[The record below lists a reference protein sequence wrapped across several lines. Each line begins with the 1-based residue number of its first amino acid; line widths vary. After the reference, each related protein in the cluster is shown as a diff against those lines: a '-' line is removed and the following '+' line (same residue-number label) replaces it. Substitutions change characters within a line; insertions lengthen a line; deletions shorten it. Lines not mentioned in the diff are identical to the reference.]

1 MQRSLLVSL
10 YGVLSLLMAVPDVSA
25 QPAPGKYLPMNDI
38 RDLVLIYQG
47 GSHRMDYNAEQL
59 RPYVVHEDRFGN
71 RDWLFDGFLFLEF
84 DNGKGASYQLRG
96 SAPLTKK
103 EDWAWLAG
111 RHFESGKG
119 IAALEECIAAA
130 AEELGEPPFR
140 HKVVIGVP
148 EPPRGQKDWG
158 ELNGRQ
164 LDFSKEEDR
173 IAACKWYVDLLEGY
187 FRNGNFRHLELAG
200 FYWLP
205 EIQRQNRAVTCA
217 LGDYTRSKGLRFYW
231 IPYYTAQG
239 YSEWRDLGFDAAY
252 LQPTY
257 FWNRKIGDER
267 VDRACELAR
276 TYGMGLEMEFDM
288 RASVKA
294 KECHR
299 DRGMGYMSSFRR
311 NGVYRSSAIA
321 YYEGGGGVYYF
332 TKTTA
337 PEDRA
342 FIDTLAYFIRDRRH
356 RMLDGAKP
364 DFRETF
370 AAKQL
375 DTASWNVVQGGKNLL
390 RRGRLVLKGTT
401 RLDTRGRWDLQY
413 GTITVRARVCSRN
426 PEAKARIRLLPAT
439 ERLGDWPN
447 SGDLFLLDYD
457 GSRPGTVACGANT
470 MQMNEVKLHNIKQ
483 SVIPVEGLGDDF
495 HAFTCKWTERDV
507 IFSVDGTV
515 ANIQEDLFDSRF
527 PYYPQG
533 WPFNCDRF
541 YLEISTESP
550 TAEVVLEIEMV
561 EMLPD

>member
-1 MQRSLLVSL
+1 MLVSL
-10 YGVLSLLMAVPDVSA
+10 CGVLSLLIAGYEVSA
-25 QPAPGKYLPMNDI
+25 QPAPGKYLPMTDI

-84 DNGKGASYQLRG
+84 DSGKGVSYHVRG
-96 SAPLTKK
+96 SAPLARK
-103 EDWAWLAG
+103 EDWAWLVD

-119 IAALEECIAAA
+119 IAALDDCIAAA
-130 AEELGEPPFR
+130 VRELGEPPFR
-140 HKVVIGVP
+140 HKVVIGIP

-158 ELNGRQ
+158 ELEGRK
-164 LDFSKEEDR
+164 LDFSNEEDR
-173 IAACKWYVDLLEGY
+173 IAACKWYADLLEER
-187 FRNGNFRHLELAG
+187 FRSSGFRHLELAG

-205 EIQRQNRAVTCA
+205 EILRQSREVTRA
-217 LGDYTRSKGLRFYW
+217 LGDYVRSKGLRFYW

-288 RASVKA
+288 RASVKSE
-294 KECHR
+294 ECRR

-370 AAKQL
+370 GGKRL
-375 DTASWNVVQGGKNLL
+375 DTAAWNEAPGGKAVV
-390 RRGRLVLKGTT
+390 RRGRLLLKGTT

-413 GTITVRARVCSRN
+413 GTIAVRARIRSRN
-426 PEAKARIRLLPAT
+426 PEAKARIRLLPVT
-439 ERLGDWPN
+439 ERLGAWPD
-447 SGDLFLLDYD
+447 SGDLFLMDYD
-457 GSRPGTVACGANT
+457 GSRPGAVACGANT
-470 MQMNEVKLHNIKQ
+470 MQMNEVKLQNIKR
-483 SVIPVEGLGDDF
+483 SVLPVENLYDGF
-495 HAFTCKWTERDV
+495 HTFVCKWTERDV
-507 IFSVDGTV
+507 VFSVDGTA

-527 PYYPQG
+527 SYYPQG

-541 YLEISTESP
+541 YLEISTEAP
-550 TAEVVLEIEMV
+550 DGEAVLEV
-561 EMLPD
+561 EFAEGLPD

>member
-1 MQRSLLVSL
+1 MLVSL
-10 YGVLSLLMAVPDVSA
+10 CGVLSLLIAGYEVSA
-25 QPAPGKYLPMNDI
+25 QPAPGKYLPMTDI

-84 DNGKGASYQLRG
+84 DSGKGVSYHVRG
-96 SAPLTKK
+96 SAPLARK
-103 EDWAWLAG
+103 EDWAWLVD

-119 IAALEECIAAA
+119 IAALDDCIAAA
-130 AEELGEPPFR
+130 VRELGEPPFR
-140 HKVVIGVP
+140 HKVVIGIP

-158 ELNGRQ
+158 ELEGRK
-164 LDFSKEEDR
+164 LDFSNEEDR
-173 IAACKWYVDLLEGY
+173 IAACKWYADLLEER
-187 FRNGNFRHLELAG
+187 FRSSGFQHLELAG

-205 EIQRQNRAVTCA
+205 EILRQSREVTRA
-217 LGDYTRSKGLRFYW
+217 LGDYVRSKGLRFYW

-288 RASVKA
+288 RASVKSE
-294 KECHR
+294 ECRR

-311 NGVYRSSAIA
+311 SGVYRSSAIA

-370 AAKQL
+370 GGKRL
-375 DTASWNVVQGGKNLL
+375 DTASWNEAPGGKAVV
-390 RRGRLVLKGTT
+390 RRGRLLLKGTT

-413 GTITVRARVCSRN
+413 GTIAVRARIRSRN
-426 PEAKARIRLLPAT
+426 PEAKARIRLLPVT
-439 ERLGDWPN
+439 ERLGAWPD
-447 SGDLFLLDYD
+447 SGDLFLMDYD
-457 GSRPGTVACGANT
+457 GSRPGAVACGANT
-470 MQMNEVKLHNIKQ
+470 MQMNEVKLQNIKR
-483 SVIPVEGLGDDF
+483 SVLPVENLYDGF
-495 HAFTCKWTERDV
+495 HTFVCKWTERDV
-507 IFSVDGTV
+507 VFSVDGTA

-527 PYYPQG
+527 SYYPQG

-541 YLEISTESP
+541 YLEISTEAP
-550 TAEVVLEIEMV
+550 DGEAVLEV
-561 EMLPD
+561 EFAEGLPD

>member
-1 MQRSLLVSL
+1 MLVSL
-10 YGVLSLLMAVPDVSA
+10 CGVLSLLIAGYEVSA
-25 QPAPGKYLPMNDI
+25 QPAPGKYLPMTDI

-84 DNGKGASYQLRG
+84 DSGKGVSYHVRG
-96 SAPLTKK
+96 SAPLARK
-103 EDWAWLAG
+103 EDWAWLVD

-119 IAALEECIAAA
+119 IAALDDCIAAA
-130 AEELGEPPFR
+130 VRELGEPPFR
-140 HKVVIGVP
+140 HKVVIGIP

-158 ELNGRQ
+158 ELEGRK
-164 LDFSKEEDR
+164 LDFSNEEDR
-173 IAACKWYVDLLEGY
+173 VAACKWYADLLEER
-187 FRNGNFRHLELAG
+187 FRSSGFRHLELAG

-205 EIQRQNRAVTCA
+205 EILRQSREVTRA
-217 LGDYTRSKGLRFYW
+217 LGDYVRSKGLRFYW

-288 RASVKA
+288 RASVKSE
-294 KECHR
+294 ECRR

-370 AAKQL
+370 GGKRL
-375 DTASWNVVQGGKNLL
+375 DTASWNETPGGKAVV
-390 RRGRLVLKGTT
+390 RRGRLLLKGTT

-413 GTITVRARVCSRN
+413 GTIAVRARIRSRN
-426 PEAKARIRLLPAT
+426 PEAKARIRLLPVT
-439 ERLGDWPN
+439 ERLGAWPD
-447 SGDLFLLDYD
+447 SGDLFLMDYD
-457 GSRPGTVACGANT
+457 GSRPGAVACGANT
-470 MQMNEVKLHNIKQ
+470 MQMNEVKLQNIKR
-483 SVIPVEGLGDDF
+483 SVLPVENLYDGF
-495 HAFTCKWTERDV
+495 HTFVCKWTERDV
-507 IFSVDGTV
+507 VFSVDGTA

-527 PYYPQG
+527 SYYPQG

-541 YLEISTESP
+541 YLEISTEAP
-550 TAEVVLEIEMV
+550 DGEAVLEV
-561 EMLPD
+561 EFAEGLPD

>member
-1 MQRSLLVSL
+1 MT
-10 YGVLSLLMAVPDVSA
+10 
-25 QPAPGKYLPMNDI
+25 DI

-84 DNGKGASYQLRG
+84 DSGKGVSYHVRG
-96 SAPLTKK
+96 SAPLARK
-103 EDWAWLAG
+103 EDWAWLVD

-119 IAALEECIAAA
+119 IAALDDCIAAA
-130 AEELGEPPFR
+130 VRELGEPPFR
-140 HKVVIGVP
+140 HKVVIGIP

-158 ELNGRQ
+158 ELEGRK
-164 LDFSKEEDR
+164 LDFSNEEDR
-173 IAACKWYVDLLEGY
+173 IAACKWYADLLEER
-187 FRNGNFRHLELAG
+187 FRSSGFRHLELAG

-205 EIQRQNRAVTCA
+205 EILRQSREVTRA
-217 LGDYTRSKGLRFYW
+217 LGDYVRSKGLRFYW

-288 RASVKA
+288 RASVKSE
-294 KECHR
+294 ECRR

-370 AAKQL
+370 GGKRL
-375 DTASWNVVQGGKNLL
+375 DTASWNEAPGGKAVV
-390 RRGRLVLKGTT
+390 RRGRLLLKGTT

-413 GTITVRARVCSRN
+413 GSIAVRARIRSRN
-426 PEAKARIRLLPAT
+426 PEAKARIRLLPVT
-439 ERLGDWPN
+439 ERLGAWPD
-447 SGDLFLLDYD
+447 SGDLFLMDYD
-457 GSRPGTVACGANT
+457 GSRPGAVVCGANT
-470 MQMNEVKLHNIKQ
+470 MQMNEVKLQNIKR
-483 SVIPVEGLGDDF
+483 SVLPVENLYDGF
-495 HAFTCKWTERDV
+495 HTFACKWTERDV
-507 IFSVDGTV
+507 VFSVDGTA

-527 PYYPQG
+527 SYYPQG

-541 YLEISTESP
+541 YLEISTEAP
-550 TAEVVLEIEMV
+550 DGEAVLEV
-561 EMLPD
+561 EFAEGLPD

>member
-1 MQRSLLVSL
+1 MLVSL
-10 YGVLSLLMAVPDVSA
+10 YGVLSLLIAGYEVSA
-25 QPAPGKYLPMNDI
+25 QPAPGKYLPMTDI

-84 DNGKGASYQLRG
+84 DSGKGVSYHVRG
-96 SAPLTKK
+96 SAPLARK
-103 EDWAWLAG
+103 EDWAWLVD

-119 IAALEECIAAA
+119 IAALDDCIAAA
-130 AEELGEPPFR
+130 VRELGEPPFR
-140 HKVVIGVP
+140 HKVVIGIP

-158 ELNGRQ
+158 ELEGRK
-164 LDFSKEEDR
+164 LDFSNEEDR
-173 IAACKWYVDLLEGY
+173 IAACKWYADLLEER
-187 FRNGNFRHLELAG
+187 FRSSGFQHLELAG

-205 EIQRQNRAVTCA
+205 EILRQSREVTRA
-217 LGDYTRSKGLRFYW
+217 LGDYVRSKGLRFYW

-288 RASVKA
+288 RASVKSE
-294 KECHR
+294 ECRR

-370 AAKQL
+370 GGKRL
-375 DTASWNVVQGGKNLL
+375 DTASWNETPGGKAVV
-390 RRGRLVLKGTT
+390 RRGRLLLKGTT

-413 GTITVRARVCSRN
+413 GTIAVRARIRSRN
-426 PEAKARIRLLPAT
+426 PEAKARIRLLPVT
-439 ERLGDWPN
+439 ERLGAWPD
-447 SGDLFLLDYD
+447 SGDLFLMDYD
-457 GSRPGTVACGANT
+457 GSRPGAVACGANT
-470 MQMNEVKLHNIKQ
+470 MQMNEVKLQNIKR
-483 SVIPVEGLGDDF
+483 SVLPVENLYDGF
-495 HAFTCKWTERDV
+495 HTFACKWTERDV
-507 IFSVDGTV
+507 VFSVDGTA

-527 PYYPQG
+527 SYYPQG

-541 YLEISTESP
+541 YLEISTEAP
-550 TAEVVLEIEMV
+550 DGEAVLEV
-561 EMLPD
+561 EFAEGLPD

>member
-1 MQRSLLVSL
+1 MLVSL
-10 YGVLSLLMAVPDVSA
+10 YGVLSLLIAGYEVSA
-25 QPAPGKYLPMNDI
+25 QPAPGKYLPMTDI

-84 DNGKGASYQLRG
+84 DSGKGVSYHVRG
-96 SAPLTKK
+96 SAPLARK
-103 EDWAWLAG
+103 EDWAWLVD

-119 IAALEECIAAA
+119 IAALDDCIAAA
-130 AEELGEPPFR
+130 VRELGEPPFR
-140 HKVVIGVP
+140 HKVVIGIP

-158 ELNGRQ
+158 ELEGRK
-164 LDFSKEEDR
+164 LDFSNEEDR
-173 IAACKWYVDLLEGY
+173 IAACKWYADLLEER
-187 FRNGNFRHLELAG
+187 FRSSGFRHLELAG

-205 EIQRQNRAVTCA
+205 EILRQSREVTRA
-217 LGDYTRSKGLRFYW
+217 LGDYVRSKGLRFYW

-288 RASVKA
+288 RASVKSE
-294 KECHR
+294 ECRR

-370 AAKQL
+370 GGKHL
-375 DTASWNVVQGGKNLL
+375 DTASWNETPGGKAVV
-390 RRGRLVLKGTT
+390 RRGRLLLKGTT

-413 GTITVRARVCSRN
+413 GTIAVRARIRSRN
-426 PEAKARIRLLPAT
+426 PEAKARIRLLPVT
-439 ERLGDWPN
+439 ERLGAWPD
-447 SGDLFLLDYD
+447 SGDLFLMDYD
-457 GSRPGTVACGANT
+457 GSRPGAVACGANT
-470 MQMNEVKLHNIKQ
+470 MQMNEVKLQNIKR
-483 SVIPVEGLGDDF
+483 SVLPVENLYDGF
-495 HAFTCKWTERDV
+495 HTFVCKWTERDV
-507 IFSVDGTV
+507 VFSVDGTA

-527 PYYPQG
+527 SYYPQG

-541 YLEISTESP
+541 YLEISTEAP
-550 TAEVVLEIEMV
+550 DGEAVLEV
-561 EMLPD
+561 EFAEGLPD

>member
-1 MQRSLLVSL
+1 MLVSL
-10 YGVLSLLMAVPDVSA
+10 CGVLSLLIAGYEVSA
-25 QPAPGKYLPMNDI
+25 QPAPGKYLPMTDI

-84 DNGKGASYQLRG
+84 DSGKGVSYHVRG
-96 SAPLTKK
+96 SAPLARK
-103 EDWAWLAG
+103 EDWAWLVD

-119 IAALEECIAAA
+119 IAALDDCIAAA
-130 AEELGEPPFR
+130 VRELGEPPFR
-140 HKVVIGVP
+140 HKVVIGIP

-158 ELNGRQ
+158 ELEGRK
-164 LDFSKEEDR
+164 LDFSNEEDR
-173 IAACKWYVDLLEGY
+173 IAACKWYADLLEER
-187 FRNGNFRHLELAG
+187 FRSSGFRHLELAG

-205 EIQRQNRAVTCA
+205 EILRQSREVTRA
-217 LGDYTRSKGLRFYW
+217 LGDYVRSKGLRFYW

-267 VDRACELAR
+267 VERACELAR

-288 RASVKA
+288 RASVKSE
-294 KECHR
+294 ECRR

-370 AAKQL
+370 GGKRL
-375 DTASWNVVQGGKNLL
+375 DTASWNETPGGKAVV
-390 RRGRLVLKGTT
+390 RRGRLLLKGTT

-413 GTITVRARVCSRN
+413 GTIAVRARIRSRN
-426 PEAKARIRLLPAT
+426 PEAKARIRLLPVT
-439 ERLGDWPN
+439 ERLGAWPD
-447 SGDLFLLDYD
+447 SGDLFLMDYD
-457 GSRPGTVACGANT
+457 GSRPGAVACGANT
-470 MQMNEVKLHNIKQ
+470 MQMNEVKLQNIKR
-483 SVIPVEGLGDDF
+483 SVLPVENLYDGF
-495 HAFTCKWTERDV
+495 HTFVCKWTERDV
-507 IFSVDGTV
+507 VFSMDGTA

-527 PYYPQG
+527 SYYPQG

-541 YLEISTESP
+541 YLEISTEAP
-550 TAEVVLEIEMV
+550 DGEAVLEV
-561 EMLPD
+561 EFAEGLPD

>member
-1 MQRSLLVSL
+1 MLVSL
-10 YGVLSLLMAVPDVSA
+10 CGVLSLLIAGYEVSA
-25 QPAPGKYLPMNDI
+25 QPAPGKYLPMTDI

-84 DNGKGASYQLRG
+84 DSGKGVSYHVRG
-96 SAPLTKK
+96 SAPLARK
-103 EDWAWLAG
+103 EDWAWLVD

-119 IAALEECIAAA
+119 IAALDDCIAAA
-130 AEELGEPPFR
+130 VRELGEPPFR
-140 HKVVIGVP
+140 HKVVIGIP

-158 ELNGRQ
+158 ELEGRK
-164 LDFSKEEDR
+164 LDFSNEEDR
-173 IAACKWYVDLLEGY
+173 IAACKWYADLLEER
-187 FRNGNFRHLELAG
+187 FRSSGFRHLELAG

-205 EIQRQNRAVTCA
+205 EILRQSREVTRA
-217 LGDYTRSKGLRFYW
+217 LGDYVRSKGLRFYW

-288 RASVKA
+288 RASVKSE
-294 KECHR
+294 ECRR

-370 AAKQL
+370 GGKRL
-375 DTASWNVVQGGKNLL
+375 DTASWNEAPGGKAVV
-390 RRGRLVLKGTT
+390 RRGRLLLKGTT

-413 GTITVRARVCSRN
+413 GTIAVRARIRSRN
-426 PEAKARIRLLPAT
+426 PEAKARIRLLPVT
-439 ERLGDWPN
+439 ERLGAWPD
-447 SGDLFLLDYD
+447 SGDLFLMDYD
-457 GSRPGTVACGANT
+457 GSRPGAVACGANT
-470 MQMNEVKLHNIKQ
+470 MQMNEVKLQNIKR
-483 SVIPVEGLGDDF
+483 SVLPVENLYDGF
-495 HAFTCKWTERDV
+495 HTFVCKWTERDV
-507 IFSVDGTV
+507 VFSVDGTA

-527 PYYPQG
+527 SYYPQG

-541 YLEISTESP
+541 YLEISTEAP
-550 TAEVVLEIEMV
+550 DGEAVLEV
-561 EMLPD
+561 EFAEGLPD

>member
-1 MQRSLLVSL
+1 MLVSL
-10 YGVLSLLMAVPDVSA
+10 YGVLSLLIAGYEVSA
-25 QPAPGKYLPMNDI
+25 QPAPGKYLPMTDI

-84 DNGKGASYQLRG
+84 DSGKGVSYHVRG
-96 SAPLTKK
+96 SAPLARK
-103 EDWAWLAG
+103 EDWAWLVD

-119 IAALEECIAAA
+119 IAALDDCIAAA
-130 AEELGEPPFR
+130 VRELGEPPFR
-140 HKVVIGVP
+140 HKVVIGIP

-158 ELNGRQ
+158 ELEGRK
-164 LDFSKEEDR
+164 LDFSNEEDR
-173 IAACKWYVDLLEGY
+173 IAACKWYADLLEER
-187 FRNGNFRHLELAG
+187 FRSSGFQHLELAG

-205 EIQRQNRAVTCA
+205 EILRQSREVTRA
-217 LGDYTRSKGLRFYW
+217 LGDYVRSKGLRFYW
-231 IPYYTAQG
+231 SPYYTAQG

-288 RASVKA
+288 RASVKSE
-294 KECHR
+294 ECRR

-370 AAKQL
+370 GGKRL
-375 DTASWNVVQGGKNLL
+375 DTASWNETPGGKAVV
-390 RRGRLVLKGTT
+390 RRGRLLLKGTT
-401 RLDTRGRWDLQY
+401 RLDTRGRWNLQY
-413 GTITVRARVCSRN
+413 GTIAVRARIRSRN
-426 PEAKARIRLLPAT
+426 PKAKARIRLLPVT
-439 ERLGDWPN
+439 ERLGAWPD
-447 SGDLFLLDYD
+447 SGDLFLMDYD
-457 GSRPGTVACGANT
+457 GSRPGAVACGANT
-470 MQMNEVKLHNIKQ
+470 MQMNEVKLQNIKR
-483 SVIPVEGLGDDF
+483 SVLPVENLYDGF
-495 HAFTCKWTERDV
+495 HTFVCKWTERDV
-507 IFSVDGTV
+507 VFSVDGTA

-527 PYYPQG
+527 SYYPQG

-541 YLEISTESP
+541 YLEISTEAP
-550 TAEVVLEIEMV
+550 DGEAVLEV
-561 EMLPD
+561 EFAEGLPD

>member
-1 MQRSLLVSL
+1 MLVSL
-10 YGVLSLLMAVPDVSA
+10 CGVLSLLIAGYEVSA
-25 QPAPGKYLPMNDI
+25 QPAPGKYLPMTDI

-71 RDWLFDGFLFLEF
+71 RDWLFDGFLFPEF
-84 DNGKGASYQLRG
+84 DSGKGVSYHVRG
-96 SAPLTKK
+96 SAPLARK
-103 EDWAWLAG
+103 EDWAWLVD

-119 IAALEECIAAA
+119 IAALDDCIAAA
-130 AEELGEPPFR
+130 VRELGEPPFR
-140 HKVVIGVP
+140 HKVVIGIP

-158 ELNGRQ
+158 ELEGRK
-164 LDFSKEEDR
+164 LDFSNEEDR
-173 IAACKWYVDLLEGY
+173 IAACKWYADLLEER
-187 FRNGNFRHLELAG
+187 FRSSGFRHLELAG

-205 EIQRQNRAVTCA
+205 EILRQSREVTRA
-217 LGDYTRSKGLRFYW
+217 LGDYVRSKGLRFYW

-288 RASVKA
+288 RASVKSE
-294 KECHR
+294 ECRR

-364 DFRETF
+364 DVRETF
-370 AAKQL
+370 GGKRL
-375 DTASWNVVQGGKNLL
+375 DTASWNEAPGGKAVV
-390 RRGRLVLKGTT
+390 RRGRLLLKGTT

-413 GTITVRARVCSRN
+413 GTIAVRARIRSRN
-426 PEAKARIRLLPAT
+426 PEAKARIRLLPVT
-439 ERLGDWPN
+439 ERLGAWPD
-447 SGDLFLLDYD
+447 SGDLFLMDYD
-457 GSRPGTVACGANT
+457 GSRPGAVACGANT
-470 MQMNEVKLHNIKQ
+470 MQMNEVKLQNIKR
-483 SVIPVEGLGDDF
+483 SVLPVENLYDGF
-495 HAFTCKWTERDV
+495 HTFVCKWTERDV
-507 IFSVDGTV
+507 VFSVDGTA

-527 PYYPQG
+527 SYYPQG

-541 YLEISTESP
+541 YLEISTEAP
-550 TAEVVLEIEMV
+550 DGEAVLEV
-561 EMLPD
+561 EFAEGLPD

>member
-1 MQRSLLVSL
+1 MLVSL
-10 YGVLSLLMAVPDVSA
+10 YGVLCLLIAGYEVSA
-25 QPAPGKYLPMNDI
+25 QPAPGKYLPMTDI

-84 DNGKGASYQLRG
+84 DSGKGVSYHVRG
-96 SAPLTKK
+96 SAPLARK
-103 EDWAWLAG
+103 EDWAWLVD

-119 IAALEECIAAA
+119 IAALDDCSAAA
-130 AEELGEPPFR
+130 VRELGEPPFR
-140 HKVVIGVP
+140 HKVVIGIP

-158 ELNGRQ
+158 ELEGRK
-164 LDFSKEEDR
+164 LDFSNEEDR
-173 IAACKWYVDLLEGY
+173 IAACKWYADLLEER
-187 FRNGNFRHLELAG
+187 FRSSGFRHLELAG

-205 EIQRQNRAVTCA
+205 EILRQSREVTRA
-217 LGDYTRSKGLRFYW
+217 LGDYVRSKGLRFYW

-288 RASVKA
+288 RASVKSE
-294 KECHR
+294 ECR
-299 DRGMGYMSSFRR
+299 RARGMGYMSSFRR

-370 AAKQL
+370 GGKRL
-375 DTASWNVVQGGKNLL
+375 DTASWNETPGGKAVV
-390 RRGRLVLKGTT
+390 RRGRLLLKGTT
-401 RLDTRGRWDLQY
+401 RLATRGRWDLQY
-413 GTITVRARVCSRN
+413 GTIAVRARIRSRN
-426 PEAKARIRLLPAT
+426 PEAKARIRLLPVT
-439 ERLGDWPN
+439 ERLGAWPD
-447 SGDLFLLDYD
+447 SGDLFLMDYD
-457 GSRPGTVACGANT
+457 GSRPGAVACGANT
-470 MQMNEVKLHNIKQ
+470 MQMNEVKLQNIKR
-483 SVIPVEGLGDDF
+483 SVLPVENLYDGF
-495 HAFTCKWTERDV
+495 HTFVCKWTERDV
-507 IFSVDGTV
+507 VFSVDGTA

-527 PYYPQG
+527 SYYPQG

-541 YLEISTESP
+541 YLEISTEAP
-550 TAEVVLEIEMV
+550 DGEAVLEV
-561 EMLPD
+561 EFAEGLPD

>member
-1 MQRSLLVSL
+1 MLVSL
-10 YGVLSLLMAVPDVSA
+10 CGVLSLLISGYEVSA
-25 QPAPGKYLPMNDI
+25 QPAPGKYLPMTDI

-84 DNGKGASYQLRG
+84 DSGKGVSYHVRG
-96 SAPLTKK
+96 SAPLARK
-103 EDWAWLAG
+103 EDWAWLVD

-119 IAALEECIAAA
+119 IAALDDCIAAA
-130 AEELGEPPFR
+130 VRELGEPPFR
-140 HKVVIGVP
+140 HKVVIGIP

-158 ELNGRQ
+158 ELEGRK
-164 LDFSKEEDR
+164 LDFSNEEDR
-173 IAACKWYVDLLEGY
+173 IAACKWYADLLEER
-187 FRNGNFRHLELAG
+187 FRSSGFRHLELAG

-205 EIQRQNRAVTCA
+205 EILRQSREVTRA
-217 LGDYTRSKGLRFYW
+217 LGDYVRSKGLRFYW

-288 RASVKA
+288 RASVKSE
-294 KECHR
+294 ECRR

-370 AAKQL
+370 GGKRL
-375 DTASWNVVQGGKNLL
+375 DTASWNEAPGGKAGV
-390 RRGRLVLKGTT
+390 RRGRLLLKGTT

-413 GTITVRARVCSRN
+413 GTIAVRARIRSRN
-426 PEAKARIRLLPAT
+426 PEAKARIRLLPVT
-439 ERLGDWPN
+439 ERLGAWPD
-447 SGDLFLLDYD
+447 SGDLFLMDYD
-457 GSRPGTVACGANT
+457 GSRPGAVACGANT
-470 MQMNEVKLHNIKQ
+470 MQMNEVKLQNIKR
-483 SVIPVEGLGDDF
+483 SVLPVENLYDGF
-495 HAFTCKWTERDV
+495 HTFVCKWTERDV
-507 IFSVDGTV
+507 VFSVDGTA

-527 PYYPQG
+527 SYYPQG

-541 YLEISTESP
+541 YLEISTEAP
-550 TAEVVLEIEMV
+550 DGEAVLEV
-561 EMLPD
+561 EFAEGLPD

>member
-1 MQRSLLVSL
+1 MLVSL
-10 YGVLSLLMAVPDVSA
+10 YGVLSLLIAGYEVSA
-25 QPAPGKYLPMNDI
+25 QPAPGKYLPMTDI

-84 DNGKGASYQLRG
+84 DSGKGVSYHVRG
-96 SAPLTKK
+96 SAPLARK
-103 EDWAWLAG
+103 EDWAWLVD

-119 IAALEECIAAA
+119 IAALDDCIAAA
-130 AEELGEPPFR
+130 VRELGEPPFR
-140 HKVVIGVP
+140 HKVVIGIP

-158 ELNGRQ
+158 ELEGRK
-164 LDFSKEEDR
+164 LDFSNEEDR
-173 IAACKWYVDLLEGY
+173 IAACKWYADLLEER
-187 FRNGNFRHLELAG
+187 FRSSGFRHLELAG

-205 EIQRQNRAVTCA
+205 EILRQSREVTRA
-217 LGDYTRSKGLRFYW
+217 LGDYVRSKGLRFYW

-288 RASVKA
+288 RASVKSE
-294 KECHR
+294 ECRR

-370 AAKQL
+370 GGKRL
-375 DTASWNVVQGGKNLL
+375 DTASWNEAPGGKAVV
-390 RRGRLVLKGTT
+390 RRGRLLLKGTT

-413 GTITVRARVCSRN
+413 GTIAVRARIRSRN
-426 PEAKARIRLLPAT
+426 PEAKARIRLLPVT
-439 ERLGDWPN
+439 ERLGAWPD
-447 SGDLFLLDYD
+447 SGDLFLMDYD
-457 GSRPGTVACGANT
+457 GSRPGAVACGANM
-470 MQMNEVKLHNIKQ
+470 MQMNEVKLQNIKR
-483 SVIPVEGLGDDF
+483 SVLPVENLYDGF
-495 HAFTCKWTERDV
+495 HTFVCKWTERDV
-507 IFSVDGTV
+507 VFSVDGTA

-527 PYYPQG
+527 SYYPQG

-541 YLEISTESP
+541 YLEISTEAP
-550 TAEVVLEIEMV
+550 DGEAVLEV
-561 EMLPD
+561 EFAEGLPD

>member
-1 MQRSLLVSL
+1 MLVSL
-10 YGVLSLLMAVPDVSA
+10 CGVLSLLIAGYEVSA
-25 QPAPGKYLPMNDI
+25 QPAPGKYLPMTDI

-84 DNGKGASYQLRG
+84 DSGKGVSYHVRG
-96 SAPLTKK
+96 SAPLARK
-103 EDWAWLAG
+103 EDWAWLVD

-119 IAALEECIAAA
+119 IAALDDCIAAA
-130 AEELGEPPFR
+130 VRELGEPPFR
-140 HKVVIGVP
+140 HKVVIGIP

-158 ELNGRQ
+158 ELEGRK
-164 LDFSKEEDR
+164 LDFSNEEDR
-173 IAACKWYVDLLEGY
+173 IAACKWYADLLEER
-187 FRNGNFRHLELAG
+187 FRSSGFRHLELAG

-205 EIQRQNRAVTCA
+205 EILRQSREVTRA
-217 LGDYTRSKGLRFYW
+217 LGDYVRSKGLRFYW

-288 RASVKA
+288 RASVKSE
-294 KECHR
+294 ECRR

-370 AAKQL
+370 GGKRL
-375 DTASWNVVQGGKNLL
+375 DTASWNEAPGGKAVV
-390 RRGRLVLKGTT
+390 RRGRLLLKGTT

-413 GTITVRARVCSRN
+413 GTIAVRARIRSRN
-426 PEAKARIRLLPAT
+426 PEAKARIRLLPVT
-439 ERLGDWPN
+439 ERLGAWPD
-447 SGDLFLLDYD
+447 SGDLFLMDYD
-457 GSRPGTVACGANT
+457 GSRPGAVACGANT
-470 MQMNEVKLHNIKQ
+470 MQMNEVKLQNIKR
-483 SVIPVEGLGDDF
+483 SVLPVENLYDGF
-495 HAFTCKWTERDV
+495 HTFVCKWTERDV
-507 IFSVDGTV
+507 VFSMDGTA

-527 PYYPQG
+527 SYYPQG

-541 YLEISTESP
+541 YLEISTEAP
-550 TAEVVLEIEMV
+550 DGEAVLEV
-561 EMLPD
+561 EFAEGLPD

>member
-1 MQRSLLVSL
+1 MLVSL
-10 YGVLSLLMAVPDVSA
+10 CGVLSLLIAGYEVSA
-25 QPAPGKYLPMNDI
+25 QPAPGKYLPMTDI

-71 RDWLFDGFLFLEF
+71 CDWLFDGFLFLEF
-84 DNGKGASYQLRG
+84 DSGKGVSYHVRG
-96 SAPLTKK
+96 SAPLARK
-103 EDWAWLAG
+103 EDWAWLVD

-119 IAALEECIAAA
+119 IAALDDCIAAA
-130 AEELGEPPFR
+130 VRELGEPPFR
-140 HKVVIGVP
+140 HKVVIGIP

-158 ELNGRQ
+158 ELEGRK
-164 LDFSKEEDR
+164 LDFSNEEDR
-173 IAACKWYVDLLEGY
+173 IAACKWYADLLEER
-187 FRNGNFRHLELAG
+187 FRSSGFRHLELAG

-205 EIQRQNRAVTCA
+205 EILRQSREVTRA
-217 LGDYTRSKGLRFYW
+217 LGDYVRSKGLRFYW

-288 RASVKA
+288 RASVKSE
-294 KECHR
+294 ECRR

-370 AAKQL
+370 GGKRL
-375 DTASWNVVQGGKNLL
+375 DTASWNETPGGKAVV
-390 RRGRLVLKGTT
+390 RRGRLLLKGTT

-413 GTITVRARVCSRN
+413 GTIAVRARIRSRN
-426 PEAKARIRLLPAT
+426 PEAKARIRLLPVT
-439 ERLGDWPN
+439 ERLGAWPD
-447 SGDLFLLDYD
+447 SGDLFLMDYD
-457 GSRPGTVACGANT
+457 GSRPGAVACGANT
-470 MQMNEVKLHNIKQ
+470 MQMNEVKLQNIKR
-483 SVIPVEGLGDDF
+483 SVLPVENLYDGF
-495 HAFTCKWTERDV
+495 HTFVCKWTERDV
-507 IFSVDGTV
+507 VFSVDGTA

-527 PYYPQG
+527 SYYPQG

-541 YLEISTESP
+541 YLEISTEAP
-550 TAEVVLEIEMV
+550 DGEAVLEV
-561 EMLPD
+561 EFAEGLPD

>member
-1 MQRSLLVSL
+1 MLVSL
-10 YGVLSLLMAVPDVSA
+10 CGVLSLLIAGYEVSA
-25 QPAPGKYLPMNDI
+25 QPASGKYLPMTDI

-84 DNGKGASYQLRG
+84 DSGKGVSYHVRG
-96 SAPLTKK
+96 SAPLARK
-103 EDWAWLAG
+103 EDWAWLVD

-119 IAALEECIAAA
+119 IAALDDCIAAA
-130 AEELGEPPFR
+130 VRELGEPPFR
-140 HKVVIGVP
+140 HKVVIGIP

-158 ELNGRQ
+158 ELEGRK
-164 LDFSKEEDR
+164 LDFSNEEDR
-173 IAACKWYVDLLEGY
+173 IAACKWYADLLEER
-187 FRNGNFRHLELAG
+187 FRSSGFRHLELAG

-205 EIQRQNRAVTCA
+205 EILRQSREVTRA
-217 LGDYTRSKGLRFYW
+217 LGDYVRSKGLRFYW

-288 RASVKA
+288 RASVKSE
-294 KECHR
+294 ECRR

-370 AAKQL
+370 GGKRL
-375 DTASWNVVQGGKNLL
+375 DTASWNETPGGKAVV
-390 RRGRLVLKGTT
+390 RRGRLLLKGTT
-401 RLDTRGRWDLQY
+401 RLDTRGRWNLQY
-413 GTITVRARVCSRN
+413 GTIAVRARIRSRN
-426 PEAKARIRLLPAT
+426 PEAKARIRLLPVT
-439 ERLGDWPN
+439 ERLGAWPD
-447 SGDLFLLDYD
+447 SGDLFLMDYD
-457 GSRPGTVACGANT
+457 GSRPGAVACGANT
-470 MQMNEVKLHNIKQ
+470 MQMNEVKLQNIKR
-483 SVIPVEGLGDDF
+483 SVLPVENLYDGF
-495 HAFTCKWTERDV
+495 HTFVCKWTERDV
-507 IFSVDGTV
+507 VFSVDGTA

-527 PYYPQG
+527 SYYPQG

-541 YLEISTESP
+541 YLEISTEAP
-550 TAEVVLEIEMV
+550 DGEAVLEV
-561 EMLPD
+561 EFAEGLPD

>member
-1 MQRSLLVSL
+1 MLVSL
-10 YGVLSLLMAVPDVSA
+10 YGVLSLLIAGYEVSA
-25 QPAPGKYLPMNDI
+25 QPAPGKYLPMTDI

-84 DNGKGASYQLRG
+84 DSGKGVSYHVRG
-96 SAPLTKK
+96 SAPLARK
-103 EDWAWLAG
+103 EDWAWLVD

-119 IAALEECIAAA
+119 IAALDDCIAAA
-130 AEELGEPPFR
+130 VRELGEPPFR
-140 HKVVIGVP
+140 HKVVIGIP

-158 ELNGRQ
+158 ELEGRK
-164 LDFSKEEDR
+164 LDFSNEEDR
-173 IAACKWYVDLLEGY
+173 IAACKWYADLLEER
-187 FRNGNFRHLELAG
+187 FRSSGFQHLELAG

-205 EIQRQNRAVTCA
+205 EILRQSREVTRA
-217 LGDYTRSKGLRFYW
+217 LGDYVRSKGLRFYW

-288 RASVKA
+288 RASVKSE
-294 KECHR
+294 ECRR

-370 AAKQL
+370 GGKRL
-375 DTASWNVVQGGKNLL
+375 DTASWNETPGGKAVV
-390 RRGRLVLKGTT
+390 RRGRLLLKGTT
-401 RLDTRGRWDLQY
+401 RLDTRGRWNLQY
-413 GTITVRARVCSRN
+413 GTIAVRARIRSRN
-426 PEAKARIRLLPAT
+426 PEAKARIRLLPVT
-439 ERLGDWPN
+439 ERLGAWPD
-447 SGDLFLLDYD
+447 SGDLFLMDYD
-457 GSRPGTVACGANT
+457 GSRPGAVACGANT
-470 MQMNEVKLHNIKQ
+470 MQMNEVKLQNIKR
-483 SVIPVEGLGDDF
+483 SVLPVENLYDGF
-495 HAFTCKWTERDV
+495 HTFVCKWTERDV
-507 IFSVDGTV
+507 VFSVDGTA

-527 PYYPQG
+527 AYYPQG

-541 YLEISTESP
+541 YLEISTEAP
-550 TAEVVLEIEMV
+550 DGEAVLEV
-561 EMLPD
+561 EFAEGLPD

>member
-1 MQRSLLVSL
+1 MLVSL
-10 YGVLSLLMAVPDVSA
+10 CGVLSLLIAGYEVSA
-25 QPAPGKYLPMNDI
+25 QPAPGKYLPMTDI

-84 DNGKGASYQLRG
+84 DSGKGVSYHVRG
-96 SAPLTKK
+96 SAPLARK
-103 EDWAWLAG
+103 EDWAWLVD

-119 IAALEECIAAA
+119 IAALDDCIAAA
-130 AEELGEPPFR
+130 VRELGEPPFR
-140 HKVVIGVP
+140 HKVVIGIP

-158 ELNGRQ
+158 ELEGRK
-164 LDFSKEEDR
+164 LDFSNEEDR
-173 IAACKWYVDLLEGY
+173 IAACKWYADLLEER
-187 FRNGNFRHLELAG
+187 FRNSGFRHLELAG

-205 EIQRQNRAVTCA
+205 EILRQSREVTRA
-217 LGDYTRSKGLRFYW
+217 LGDYVRSKGLRFYW

-288 RASVKA
+288 RASVKSE
-294 KECHR
+294 ECRR

-370 AAKQL
+370 GGKRL
-375 DTASWNVVQGGKNLL
+375 DTASWNETPGGKAVV
-390 RRGRLVLKGTT
+390 RRGRLLLKGTT

-413 GTITVRARVCSRN
+413 GTIAVRARIRSRN
-426 PEAKARIRLLPAT
+426 PEAKARIRLLPVT
-439 ERLGDWPN
+439 ERLGAWPD
-447 SGDLFLLDYD
+447 SGDLFLMDYD
-457 GSRPGTVACGANT
+457 GSRPGAVACGANT
-470 MQMNEVKLHNIKQ
+470 MQMNEVKLQNIKR
-483 SVIPVEGLGDDF
+483 SVLPVENLYDGF
-495 HAFTCKWTERDV
+495 HTFVCKWTERDV
-507 IFSVDGTV
+507 VFSVDGTA

-527 PYYPQG
+527 SYYPQG

-541 YLEISTESP
+541 YLEISTEAP
-550 TAEVVLEIEMV
+550 DGEAVLEV
-561 EMLPD
+561 EFAEGLPD

>member
-1 MQRSLLVSL
+1 MLVSL
-10 YGVLSLLMAVPDVSA
+10 CGVLSLLIAGYEVSA
-25 QPAPGKYLPMNDI
+25 QPAPGKYLPMTDI

-84 DNGKGASYQLRG
+84 DSGKGVSYHVRG
-96 SAPLTKK
+96 SAPLARK
-103 EDWAWLAG
+103 EDWAWLVD

-119 IAALEECIAAA
+119 IAALDDCIAAA
-130 AEELGEPPFR
+130 VRELGEPPFR
-140 HKVVIGVP
+140 HKVVIGIP

-158 ELNGRQ
+158 ELEGRK
-164 LDFSKEEDR
+164 LDFSNEEDR
-173 IAACKWYVDLLEGY
+173 IAACKWYADLLEER
-187 FRNGNFRHLELAG
+187 FRSSGFRHLELAG

-205 EIQRQNRAVTCA
+205 EILRQSREVTRA
-217 LGDYTRSKGLRFYW
+217 LGDYVRSKGLRFYW

-288 RASVKA
+288 RASVKSE
-294 KECHR
+294 ECRR

-370 AAKQL
+370 GGKRL
-375 DTASWNVVQGGKNLL
+375 DTASWNEAPGGKAVV
-390 RRGRLVLKGTT
+390 RRGRLLLKGTT

-413 GTITVRARVCSRN
+413 GTIAVRARIRSRN
-426 PEAKARIRLLPAT
+426 PEAKARIRLLPVT
-439 ERLGDWPN
+439 ERLGAWPD
-447 SGDLFLLDYD
+447 SGDLFLMDYD
-457 GSRPGTVACGANT
+457 GSRPGAVACGANT
-470 MQMNEVKLHNIKQ
+470 MQMNEVKLQNIKR
-483 SVIPVEGLGDDF
+483 SVLPVENLYDGF
-495 HAFTCKWTERDV
+495 HTFVCKWSERDV
-507 IFSVDGTV
+507 VFSVDGTA

-527 PYYPQG
+527 SYYPQG

-541 YLEISTESP
+541 YLEISTEAP
-550 TAEVVLEIEMV
+550 DGEAVLEV
-561 EMLPD
+561 EFAEGLPD

>member
-1 MQRSLLVSL
+1 MLVSL
-10 YGVLSLLMAVPDVSA
+10 CGVLSLLIAGYEVSA
-25 QPAPGKYLPMNDI
+25 QPAPGKYLPMTDI

-71 RDWLFDGFLFLEF
+71 RDWFFDGFLFLEF
-84 DNGKGASYQLRG
+84 DSGKGVSYHVRG
-96 SAPLTKK
+96 SAPLARK
-103 EDWAWLAG
+103 EDWAWLVD

-119 IAALEECIAAA
+119 IAALDDCIAAA
-130 AEELGEPPFR
+130 VRELGEPPFR
-140 HKVVIGVP
+140 HKVVIGIP

-158 ELNGRQ
+158 ELEGRK
-164 LDFSKEEDR
+164 LDFSNEEDR
-173 IAACKWYVDLLEGY
+173 IAACKWYADLLEER
-187 FRNGNFRHLELAG
+187 FRSSGFRHLELAG

-205 EIQRQNRAVTCA
+205 EILRQSREVTRA
-217 LGDYTRSKGLRFYW
+217 LGDYVRSKGLRFYW

-288 RASVKA
+288 RASVKSE
-294 KECHR
+294 ECRR

-370 AAKQL
+370 GGKRL
-375 DTASWNVVQGGKNLL
+375 DTASWNEAPGGKAVV
-390 RRGRLVLKGTT
+390 RRGRLLLKGTT

-413 GTITVRARVCSRN
+413 GTIAVRARIRSRN
-426 PEAKARIRLLPAT
+426 PEAKARIRLLPVT
-439 ERLGDWPN
+439 ERLGAWPD
-447 SGDLFLLDYD
+447 SGDLFLMDYD
-457 GSRPGTVACGANT
+457 GSRPGAVACGANT
-470 MQMNEVKLHNIKQ
+470 MQMNEVKLQNIKR
-483 SVIPVEGLGDDF
+483 SVLPVENLYDGF
-495 HAFTCKWTERDV
+495 HTFVCKWTERDV
-507 IFSVDGTV
+507 VFSVDGTA

-527 PYYPQG
+527 SYYPQG

-541 YLEISTESP
+541 YLEISTEAP
-550 TAEVVLEIEMV
+550 DGEAVLEV
-561 EMLPD
+561 EFAEGLPD

>member
-1 MQRSLLVSL
+1 MQRRNLISL
-10 YGVLSLLMAVPDVSA
+10 YGVLSLLIAASGVSA
-25 QPAPGKYLPMNDI
+25 QPAPGGYLPMTDI

-47 GSHRMDYNAEQL
+47 GSHRMDYTSEQL

-84 DNGKGASYQLRG
+84 DNGKGVSYEVRG
-96 SAPLTKK
+96 KAPLAKK
-103 EDWAWLAG
+103 ADWTWLAD

-119 IAALEECIAAA
+119 ISALNACIETAAG
-130 AEELGEPPFR
+130 ELGTPPFR
-140 HKVVIGVP
+140 HKVVIGIP
-148 EPPRGQKDWG
+148 EPPLGQKDWG
-158 ELNGRQ
+158 ELDGRQ
-164 LDFSKEEDR
+164 LDFSKSEDR
-173 IAACKWYVDLLEGY
+173 IAAGKWYMDLVEEHFRRGGY
-187 FRNGNFRHLELAG
+187 RYLELAG

-205 EIQRQNRAVTCA
+205 EKSLQSREVTRA

-288 RASVKA
+288 RASVKS

-299 DRGMGYMSSFRR
+299 DRGMGYMASFRR

-321 YYEGGGGVYYF
+321 YYEGGGSVYHF

-342 FIDTLAYFIRDRRH
+342 FIDTLAYFIRDRRQ

-364 DFRETF
+364 DLRESF
-370 AAKQL
+370 DGRQI
-375 DTASWNVVQGGKNLL
+375 DTAVWNTASEDRIAV
-390 RRGRLVLKGTT
+390 RRGRLLLKGTT
-401 RLDTRGRWDLQY
+401 RLDTRGKWAMQY
-413 GTITVRARVCSRN
+413 GTTTVRARLRSHN
-426 PEAKARIRLLPAT
+426 PEVKVRIRLLPLR
-439 ERLGDWPN
+439 EQLGAWPD
-447 SGDLFLLDYD
+447 SGDLFLMNYD
-457 GSRPGTVACGANT
+457 GTRPGEVACGANT
-470 MQMNEVKLHNIKQ
+470 MQMNDVKLHNIKQ
-483 SVIPVEGLGDDF
+483 SVIPVANLYDAF
-495 HAFTCKWTERDV
+495 HTFTCKWTERDV
-507 IFSVDGTV
+507 VFSVDGTV

-541 YLEISTESP
+541 YVEIETEAP
-550 TAEVVLEIEMV
+550 DGEAVLEV
-561 EMLPD
+561 EFVEALPD

>member
-1 MQRSLLVSL
+1 MLVSL
-10 YGVLSLLMAVPDVSA
+10 CGVLSLLIAGYEVSA
-25 QPAPGKYLPMNDI
+25 QPAPGKYLPMTDI

-84 DNGKGASYQLRG
+84 DSGKGVSYHVRG
-96 SAPLTKK
+96 SAPLARK
-103 EDWAWLAG
+103 EDWAWLVD

-119 IAALEECIAAA
+119 IAALDDCIAAA
-130 AEELGEPPFR
+130 VRELGEPPFR
-140 HKVVIGVP
+140 HKVVIGIP

-158 ELNGRQ
+158 ELEGRK
-164 LDFSKEEDR
+164 LDFSNEEDR
-173 IAACKWYVDLLEGY
+173 IAACKWYADLLEER
-187 FRNGNFRHLELAG
+187 FRSSGFRHLELAG

-205 EIQRQNRAVTCA
+205 EILRQSREVTRA
-217 LGDYTRSKGLRFYW
+217 LGDYVRSKGLRFYW

-288 RASVKA
+288 RASVKSE
-294 KECHR
+294 ECRR

-370 AAKQL
+370 GGKRL
-375 DTASWNVVQGGKNLL
+375 DTASWNETPGGKAVV
-390 RRGRLVLKGTT
+390 RRGRLLLKGTT
-401 RLDTRGRWDLQY
+401 RLDTRGRWNLQY
-413 GTITVRARVCSRN
+413 GTIAVRARIRSRN
-426 PEAKARIRLLPAT
+426 PEAKARIRLLPVT
-439 ERLGDWPN
+439 ERLGAWPD
-447 SGDLFLLDYD
+447 SGDLFLMDYD
-457 GSRPGTVACGANT
+457 GSRPGAVACGANT
-470 MQMNEVKLHNIKQ
+470 MQMNEVKLQNIKR
-483 SVIPVEGLGDDF
+483 SVLPVENLYDGF
-495 HAFTCKWTERDV
+495 HTFVCKWTERDV
-507 IFSVDGTV
+507 VFSVDGTA
-515 ANIQEDLFDSRF
+515 ANIQEYLFDSRF
-527 PYYPQG
+527 SYYPQG

-541 YLEISTESP
+541 YLEISTEAP
-550 TAEVVLEIEMV
+550 DGEAVLEV
-561 EMLPD
+561 EFAEGLPD

>member
-1 MQRSLLVSL
+1 MLVSL
-10 YGVLSLLMAVPDVSA
+10 CGVLSLLIAGYEVSA
-25 QPAPGKYLPMNDI
+25 QPAPGKYLPMTDI

-84 DNGKGASYQLRG
+84 DSGKGVSYHVRG
-96 SAPLTKK
+96 SAPLARK
-103 EDWAWLAG
+103 EDWAWLVD

-119 IAALEECIAAA
+119 IAALDDCIAAA
-130 AEELGEPPFR
+130 VRELGEPPFR
-140 HKVVIGVP
+140 HKVVIGIP

-158 ELNGRQ
+158 ELEGRK
-164 LDFSKEEDR
+164 LDFSNEEDR
-173 IAACKWYVDLLEGY
+173 IAACKWYADLLEER
-187 FRNGNFRHLELAG
+187 FRSSGFRHLELAG

-205 EIQRQNRAVTCA
+205 EILRQSREVTRA
-217 LGDYTRSKGLRFYW
+217 LGDYVRSKGLRFYW

-239 YSEWRDLGFDAAY
+239 YSEWRDRGFDAAY

-288 RASVKA
+288 RASVKSE
-294 KECHR
+294 ECRR

-370 AAKQL
+370 GGKRL
-375 DTASWNVVQGGKNLL
+375 DTASWNEAPGGKAVV
-390 RRGRLVLKGTT
+390 RRGRLLLKGTT

-413 GTITVRARVCSRN
+413 GTIAVRARIRSRN
-426 PEAKARIRLLPAT
+426 PEAKARIRLLPVT
-439 ERLGDWPN
+439 ERLGAWPD
-447 SGDLFLLDYD
+447 SGDLFLMDYD
-457 GSRPGTVACGANT
+457 GSRPGAVACGANT
-470 MQMNEVKLHNIKQ
+470 MQMNEVKLQNIKR
-483 SVIPVEGLGDDF
+483 SVLPVENLYDGF
-495 HAFTCKWTERDV
+495 HTFVCKWTERDV
-507 IFSVDGTV
+507 VFSVDGTA

-527 PYYPQG
+527 SYYPQG

-541 YLEISTESP
+541 YLEISTEAP
-550 TAEVVLEIEMV
+550 DGEAVLEV
-561 EMLPD
+561 EFAEGLPD

>member
-1 MQRSLLVSL
+1 MLVSL
-10 YGVLSLLMAVPDVSA
+10 CGVLSLLIAGYEVSA
-25 QPAPGKYLPMNDI
+25 QPAPGKYLPMTDI

-84 DNGKGASYQLRG
+84 DSGKGVSYHVRG
-96 SAPLTKK
+96 SAPLARK
-103 EDWAWLAG
+103 EDWAWLVD

-119 IAALEECIAAA
+119 IAALDDCIAAA
-130 AEELGEPPFR
+130 VRELGEPPFR
-140 HKVVIGVP
+140 HKVVIGIP

-158 ELNGRQ
+158 ELEGRK
-164 LDFSKEEDR
+164 LDFSNEEDC
-173 IAACKWYVDLLEGY
+173 IAACKWYADLLEER
-187 FRNGNFRHLELAG
+187 FRSSGFRHLELAG

-205 EIQRQNRAVTCA
+205 EILRQSREVTRA
-217 LGDYTRSKGLRFYW
+217 LGDYVRSKGLRFYW

-288 RASVKA
+288 RASVKSE
-294 KECHR
+294 ECRR

-370 AAKQL
+370 GGKRL
-375 DTASWNVVQGGKNLL
+375 DTASWNEAPGGKAVV
-390 RRGRLVLKGTT
+390 RRGRLLLKGTT

-413 GTITVRARVCSRN
+413 GTIAVRARIRSRN
-426 PEAKARIRLLPAT
+426 PEAKARIRLLPVT
-439 ERLGDWPN
+439 ERLGAWPD
-447 SGDLFLLDYD
+447 SGDLFLMDYD
-457 GSRPGTVACGANT
+457 GSRPGAVACGANT
-470 MQMNEVKLHNIKQ
+470 MQMNEVKLQNIKR
-483 SVIPVEGLGDDF
+483 SVLPVENLYDGF
-495 HAFTCKWTERDV
+495 HTFVCKWTERDV
-507 IFSVDGTV
+507 VFSVDGTA

-527 PYYPQG
+527 SYYPQG

-541 YLEISTESP
+541 YLEISTEAP
-550 TAEVVLEIEMV
+550 DGEAVLEV
-561 EMLPD
+561 EFAEGLPD

>member
-1 MQRSLLVSL
+1 MLVSL
-10 YGVLSLLMAVPDVSA
+10 YGVLSLLIAGYEVSA
-25 QPAPGKYLPMNDI
+25 QPAPGKYLPMTDI

-84 DNGKGASYQLRG
+84 DSGEGVSYHVRG
-96 SAPLTKK
+96 SAPLARK
-103 EDWAWLAG
+103 EDWAWLVD

-119 IAALEECIAAA
+119 IAALDDCIAAA
-130 AEELGEPPFR
+130 VRELGEPPFR
-140 HKVVIGVP
+140 HKVVIGIP

-158 ELNGRQ
+158 ELEGRK
-164 LDFSKEEDR
+164 LDFSNEEDR
-173 IAACKWYVDLLEGY
+173 IAACKWYADLLEER
-187 FRNGNFRHLELAG
+187 FRSSGFRHLELAG

-205 EIQRQNRAVTCA
+205 EILRQSREVTRA
-217 LGDYTRSKGLRFYW
+217 LGDYVRSKGLRFYW

-257 FWNRKIGDER
+257 FWNSKIGDER

-288 RASVKA
+288 RASVKSE
-294 KECHR
+294 ECRR

-370 AAKQL
+370 DGKRL
-375 DTASWNVVQGGKNLL
+375 DTASWNEAPGGKAVV
-390 RRGRLVLKGTT
+390 RRGRLLLKGTT

-413 GTITVRARVCSRN
+413 GTIAVRARIRSRN
-426 PEAKARIRLLPAT
+426 PEAKARIRLLPVT
-439 ERLGDWPN
+439 ERLGAWPD
-447 SGDLFLLDYD
+447 SGDLFLMDYD
-457 GSRPGTVACGANT
+457 GSRPGAVACGANT
-470 MQMNEVKLHNIKQ
+470 MQMNEVKLQNIKR
-483 SVIPVEGLGDDF
+483 SVLPVENLYDGF
-495 HAFTCKWTERDV
+495 HTFVCKWTERDV
-507 IFSVDGTV
+507 VFSVDGTA

-527 PYYPQG
+527 SYYPQG

-541 YLEISTESP
+541 YLEISTEAP
-550 TAEVVLEIEMV
+550 DGEAVLEV
-561 EMLPD
+561 EFAEGLPD

>member
-1 MQRSLLVSL
+1 MLVSL
-10 YGVLSLLMAVPDVSA
+10 YGVLSLLIAGYEVSA
-25 QPAPGKYLPMNDI
+25 QPAPGKYLPMTDI

-84 DNGKGASYQLRG
+84 DSGKGVSYHVRG
-96 SAPLTKK
+96 SAPLARK
-103 EDWAWLAG
+103 EDWAWLVD

-119 IAALEECIAAA
+119 IAALDDCIAAA
-130 AEELGEPPFR
+130 VRELGEPPFR
-140 HKVVIGVP
+140 HKVVIGIP

-158 ELNGRQ
+158 EQEGRK
-164 LDFSKEEDR
+164 LDFSNEEDR
-173 IAACKWYVDLLEGY
+173 IAACKWYADLLEER
-187 FRNGNFRHLELAG
+187 FRSSGFRHLELAG

-205 EIQRQNRAVTCA
+205 EILRQSREVTRA
-217 LGDYTRSKGLRFYW
+217 LGDYVRSKGLRFYW

-288 RASVKA
+288 RASVKSE
-294 KECHR
+294 ECRR

-370 AAKQL
+370 GGKRL
-375 DTASWNVVQGGKNLL
+375 DTASWNEAPGGKAVV
-390 RRGRLVLKGTT
+390 RRGRLLLKGTT

-413 GTITVRARVCSRN
+413 GTIAVRARIRSRN
-426 PEAKARIRLLPAT
+426 PEAKARIRLLPVT
-439 ERLGDWPN
+439 ERLGAWPD
-447 SGDLFLLDYD
+447 SGDLFLMDYD
-457 GSRPGTVACGANT
+457 GSRPGAVACGANT
-470 MQMNEVKLHNIKQ
+470 MQMNEVKLQNIKR
-483 SVIPVEGLGDDF
+483 SVLPVENLYDGF
-495 HAFTCKWTERDV
+495 HTFVCKWTERDV
-507 IFSVDGTV
+507 VFSVDGTA

-527 PYYPQG
+527 SYYPQG

-541 YLEISTESP
+541 YLEISTEAP
-550 TAEVVLEIEMV
+550 DGEAVLEV
-561 EMLPD
+561 EFAEGLPD

>member
-1 MQRSLLVSL
+1 MLVSL
-10 YGVLSLLMAVPDVSA
+10 CGVLSLLIAGYEVSA
-25 QPAPGKYLPMNDI
+25 QPASGKYLPMTDI

-84 DNGKGASYQLRG
+84 DSGKGVSYHVRG
-96 SAPLTKK
+96 SAPLARK
-103 EDWAWLAG
+103 EDWAWLVD

-119 IAALEECIAAA
+119 IAALDDCIAAA
-130 AEELGEPPFR
+130 VRELGEPPFR
-140 HKVVIGVP
+140 HKVVIGIP

-158 ELNGRQ
+158 ELEGRK
-164 LDFSKEEDR
+164 LDFSNEEDR
-173 IAACKWYVDLLEGY
+173 IAACKWYADLLEER
-187 FRNGNFRHLELAG
+187 FRSSGFRHLELAG

-205 EIQRQNRAVTCA
+205 EILRQSREVTRA
-217 LGDYTRSKGLRFYW
+217 LGDYVRSKGLRFYW

-288 RASVKA
+288 RASVKSE
-294 KECHR
+294 ECRR

-370 AAKQL
+370 GGKRL
-375 DTASWNVVQGGKNLL
+375 DTASWNETPGGKAVV
-390 RRGRLVLKGTT
+390 RRGRLLLKGTT

-413 GTITVRARVCSRN
+413 GTIAVRARIRSRN
-426 PEAKARIRLLPAT
+426 PEAKARIRLLPVT
-439 ERLGDWPN
+439 ERLGAWPD
-447 SGDLFLLDYD
+447 SGDLFLMDYD
-457 GSRPGTVACGANT
+457 GSRPGAVACGANT
-470 MQMNEVKLHNIKQ
+470 MQMNEVKLQNIKR
-483 SVIPVEGLGDDF
+483 SVLPVENLYDGF
-495 HAFTCKWTERDV
+495 HTFVCKWTERDV
-507 IFSVDGTV
+507 VFSVDGTA

-527 PYYPQG
+527 SYYPQG

-541 YLEISTESP
+541 YLEISTEAP
-550 TAEVVLEIEMV
+550 DGEAVLEV
-561 EMLPD
+561 EFAEGLPD

>member
-1 MQRSLLVSL
+1 MLVSL
-10 YGVLSLLMAVPDVSA
+10 CGVLSLLIAGYEVSA
-25 QPAPGKYLPMNDI
+25 QPAPGKYLPMTYI

-84 DNGKGASYQLRG
+84 DSGKGVSYHVRG
-96 SAPLTKK
+96 SAPLARK
-103 EDWAWLAG
+103 EDWAWLVD

-119 IAALEECIAAA
+119 IAALDDCIAAA
-130 AEELGEPPFR
+130 VRELGEPPFR
-140 HKVVIGVP
+140 HKVVIGIP

-158 ELNGRQ
+158 ELEGRK
-164 LDFSKEEDR
+164 LDFSNEEDR
-173 IAACKWYVDLLEGY
+173 IAACKWYADLLEER
-187 FRNGNFRHLELAG
+187 FRSSGFRHLELAG

-205 EIQRQNRAVTCA
+205 EILRQSREVTRA
-217 LGDYTRSKGLRFYW
+217 LGDYVRSKGLRFYW

-288 RASVKA
+288 RASVKSE
-294 KECHR
+294 ECRR

-370 AAKQL
+370 GGKRL
-375 DTASWNVVQGGKNLL
+375 DTAAWNEAPGGKAVV
-390 RRGRLVLKGTT
+390 RRGRLLLKGTT

-413 GTITVRARVCSRN
+413 GTIAVRARIRSRN
-426 PEAKARIRLLPAT
+426 PEAKARIRLLPVT
-439 ERLGDWPN
+439 ERLGAWPD
-447 SGDLFLLDYD
+447 SGDLFLMDYD
-457 GSRPGTVACGANT
+457 GSRPGAVACGANT
-470 MQMNEVKLHNIKQ
+470 MQMNEVKLQNIKR
-483 SVIPVEGLGDDF
+483 SVLPVENLYDGF
-495 HAFTCKWTERDV
+495 HTFVCKWTERDV
-507 IFSVDGTV
+507 VFSVDGTA

-527 PYYPQG
+527 SYYPQG

-541 YLEISTESP
+541 YLEISTEAP
-550 TAEVVLEIEMV
+550 DGEAVLEV
-561 EMLPD
+561 EFAEGLPD

>member
-1 MQRSLLVSL
+1 MLVSL
-10 YGVLSLLMAVPDVSA
+10 CGVLSLLIAGYEVSA
-25 QPAPGKYLPMNDI
+25 QPAPGKYLPMTDI

-84 DNGKGASYQLRG
+84 DSGKGVSYHVRG
-96 SAPLTKK
+96 SAPLARK
-103 EDWAWLAG
+103 EDWAWLVD

-119 IAALEECIAAA
+119 IAALDDCIAAA
-130 AEELGEPPFR
+130 VRELGEPPFR
-140 HKVVIGVP
+140 HKVVIGIP

-158 ELNGRQ
+158 ELEGRK
-164 LDFSKEEDR
+164 LDFSNEEDR
-173 IAACKWYVDLLEGY
+173 IAACKWYADLLEER
-187 FRNGNFRHLELAG
+187 FRSSGFQHLELAG

-205 EIQRQNRAVTCA
+205 EILRQSREVTRA
-217 LGDYTRSKGLRFYW
+217 LGDYVRSKGLRFYW

-288 RASVKA
+288 RASVKSE
-294 KECHR
+294 ECRR

-370 AAKQL
+370 GGKRL
-375 DTASWNVVQGGKNLL
+375 DTASWNEAPGGKAVV
-390 RRGRLVLKGTT
+390 RRGRLLLKGTT

-413 GTITVRARVCSRN
+413 GTIAVRARIRSRN
-426 PEAKARIRLLPAT
+426 PEAKARIRLLPVT
-439 ERLGDWPN
+439 ERLGAWPD
-447 SGDLFLLDYD
+447 SGDLFLMDYD
-457 GSRPGTVACGANT
+457 GSRPGAVACGANT
-470 MQMNEVKLHNIKQ
+470 MQMNEVKLQNIKR
-483 SVIPVEGLGDDF
+483 SVLPVENLYDGF
-495 HAFTCKWTERDV
+495 HTFVCKWTERDV
-507 IFSVDGTV
+507 VFSVDGTA

-527 PYYPQG
+527 SYYPQG

-541 YLEISTESP
+541 YLEISTEAP
-550 TAEVVLEIEMV
+550 DGEAVLEV
-561 EMLPD
+561 EFAEGLPD

>member
-1 MQRSLLVSL
+1 MLVSL
-10 YGVLSLLMAVPDVSA
+10 YGVLSLLIAGYEVSA
-25 QPAPGKYLPMNDI
+25 QPAPGKYLPMTDI

-84 DNGKGASYQLRG
+84 DSGKGVSYHVRG
-96 SAPLTKK
+96 SASLARK
-103 EDWAWLAG
+103 EDWAWLVD

-119 IAALEECIAAA
+119 IAALDDCIAAA
-130 AEELGEPPFR
+130 VRELGEPPFR
-140 HKVVIGVP
+140 HKVVIGIP

-158 ELNGRQ
+158 ELEGRK
-164 LDFSKEEDR
+164 LDFSNEEDR
-173 IAACKWYVDLLEGY
+173 IAACKWYADLLEER
-187 FRNGNFRHLELAG
+187 FRSSGFRHLELAG

-205 EIQRQNRAVTCA
+205 EILRQSREVTRA
-217 LGDYTRSKGLRFYW
+217 LGDYVRSKGLRFYW

-288 RASVKA
+288 RASVKSE
-294 KECHR
+294 ECRR

-370 AAKQL
+370 GGKRL
-375 DTASWNVVQGGKNLL
+375 DTASWNEAPGGKAVV
-390 RRGRLVLKGTT
+390 RRGRLLLKGTT

-413 GTITVRARVCSRN
+413 GTIAVRARIRSRN
-426 PEAKARIRLLPAT
+426 PEAKARIRLLPVT
-439 ERLGDWPN
+439 ERLGAWPD
-447 SGDLFLLDYD
+447 SGDLFLMDYD
-457 GSRPGTVACGANT
+457 GSRPGAVVCGANT
-470 MQMNEVKLHNIKQ
+470 MQMNEVKLQNIKR
-483 SVIPVEGLGDDF
+483 SVLPVENLYDGF
-495 HAFTCKWTERDV
+495 HTFACKWTERDV
-507 IFSVDGTV
+507 VFSVDGTA

-527 PYYPQG
+527 SYYPQG

-541 YLEISTESP
+541 YLEISTEAP
-550 TAEVVLEIEMV
+550 DGEAVLEV
-561 EMLPD
+561 EFAEGLPD

>member
-1 MQRSLLVSL
+1 
-10 YGVLSLLMAVPDVSA
+10 
-25 QPAPGKYLPMNDI
+25 
-38 RDLVLIYQG
+38 
-47 GSHRMDYNAEQL
+47 
-59 RPYVVHEDRFGN
+59 
-71 RDWLFDGFLFLEF
+71 
-84 DNGKGASYQLRG
+84 
-96 SAPLTKK
+96 
-103 EDWAWLAG
+103 
-111 RHFESGKG
+111 
-119 IAALEECIAAA
+119 
-130 AEELGEPPFR
+130 
-140 HKVVIGVP
+140 
-148 EPPRGQKDWG
+148 
-158 ELNGRQ
+158 
-164 LDFSKEEDR
+164 
-173 IAACKWYVDLLEGY
+173 
-187 FRNGNFRHLELAG
+187 
-200 FYWLP
+200 
-205 EIQRQNRAVTCA
+205 
-217 LGDYTRSKGLRFYW
+217 
-231 IPYYTAQG
+231 
-239 YSEWRDLGFDAAY
+239 
-252 LQPTY
+252 
-257 FWNRKIGDER
+257 
-267 VDRACELAR
+267 
-276 TYGMGLEMEFDM
+276 MGLEMEFDM
-288 RASVKA
+288 RASVNA

-426 PEAKARIRLLPAT
+426 PEAKARICLLPAT

-495 HAFTCKWTERDV
+495 HTFTCKWTERDV

-550 TAEVVLEIEMV
+550 TDEVVLEIEMV

>member
-1 MQRSLLVSL
+1 MLVSL
-10 YGVLSLLMAVPDVSA
+10 CGVLSLLIAGYEVSA
-25 QPAPGKYLPMNDI
+25 QPAPGKYLPMTDI

-84 DNGKGASYQLRG
+84 DSGEGVSYHVRG
-96 SAPLTKK
+96 SAPLARK
-103 EDWAWLAG
+103 EDWAWLVD

-119 IAALEECIAAA
+119 IAALDDCIAAA
-130 AEELGEPPFR
+130 VRELGEPPFR
-140 HKVVIGVP
+140 HKVVIGIP

-158 ELNGRQ
+158 ELEGRK
-164 LDFSKEEDR
+164 LDFSNEEDR
-173 IAACKWYVDLLEGY
+173 IAACKWYADLLEER
-187 FRNGNFRHLELAG
+187 FRSSGFRHLELAG

-205 EIQRQNRAVTCA
+205 EILRQSREVTRA
-217 LGDYTRSKGLRFYW
+217 LGDYVRSKGLRFYW

-288 RASVKA
+288 RASVKSE
-294 KECHR
+294 ECRR

-370 AAKQL
+370 GGKRL
-375 DTASWNVVQGGKNLL
+375 DTASWNETPGGKAVV
-390 RRGRLVLKGTT
+390 RRGRLLLKGTT

-413 GTITVRARVCSRN
+413 GTIAVRARIRSRN
-426 PEAKARIRLLPAT
+426 PEAKARIRLLPVT
-439 ERLGDWPN
+439 ERLGAWPD
-447 SGDLFLLDYD
+447 SGDLFLMDYD
-457 GSRPGTVACGANT
+457 GSRPGAVACGANT
-470 MQMNEVKLHNIKQ
+470 MQMNEVKLQNIKR
-483 SVIPVEGLGDDF
+483 SVLPVENLYDGF
-495 HAFTCKWTERDV
+495 HTFVCKWTERDV
-507 IFSVDGTV
+507 VFSMDGTA

-527 PYYPQG
+527 SYYPQG

-541 YLEISTESP
+541 YLEISTEAP
-550 TAEVVLEIEMV
+550 DGEAVLEV
-561 EMLPD
+561 EFAEGLSD

>member
-1 MQRSLLVSL
+1 MFVSL
-10 YGVLSLLMAVPDVSA
+10 CGVLSLLIAGYEVSA
-25 QPAPGKYLPMNDI
+25 QPAPGKYLPMTDI

-84 DNGKGASYQLRG
+84 DSGKGVSYHVRG
-96 SAPLTKK
+96 SAPLARK
-103 EDWAWLAG
+103 EDWAWLVD

-119 IAALEECIAAA
+119 IAALDDCIAAA
-130 AEELGEPPFR
+130 VRELGEPPFR
-140 HKVVIGVP
+140 HKVVIGIP

-158 ELNGRQ
+158 ELEGRK
-164 LDFSKEEDR
+164 LDFSNEEDR
-173 IAACKWYVDLLEGY
+173 IAACKWYADLLEER
-187 FRNGNFRHLELAG
+187 FRSSGFQHLELAG

-205 EIQRQNRAVTCA
+205 EILRQSREVTRA
-217 LGDYTRSKGLRFYW
+217 LGDYVRSKGLRFYW

-288 RASVKA
+288 RASVKSE
-294 KECHR
+294 ECRR

-370 AAKQL
+370 GGKRL
-375 DTASWNVVQGGKNLL
+375 DTASWNEAPGGKAVV
-390 RRGRLVLKGTT
+390 RRGRLLLKGTT

-413 GTITVRARVCSRN
+413 GTIAVRARIRSRN
-426 PEAKARIRLLPAT
+426 PEAKARIRLLPVT
-439 ERLGDWPN
+439 ERLGAWPD
-447 SGDLFLLDYD
+447 SGDLFLMDYD
-457 GSRPGTVACGANT
+457 GSRPGAVACGANT
-470 MQMNEVKLHNIKQ
+470 MQMNEVKLQNIKR
-483 SVIPVEGLGDDF
+483 SVLPVENLYDGF
-495 HAFTCKWTERDV
+495 HTFVCKWTERDV
-507 IFSVDGTV
+507 VFSVDGTA

-527 PYYPQG
+527 SYYPQG

-541 YLEISTESP
+541 YLEISTEAP
-550 TAEVVLEIEMV
+550 DGEAVLEV
-561 EMLPD
+561 EFAEGLPD

>member
-1 MQRSLLVSL
+1 MLVSL
-10 YGVLSLLMAVPDVSA
+10 YGVLSLLIAGYEVSA
-25 QPAPGKYLPMNDI
+25 QPAPGKYLPMPDI

-84 DNGKGASYQLRG
+84 DSGKGVSYHVRG
-96 SAPLTKK
+96 SAPLARK
-103 EDWAWLAG
+103 EDWAWLVD
-111 RHFESGKG
+111 RQFESGKG
-119 IAALEECIAAA
+119 IAALADCIAAA
-130 AEELGEPPFR
+130 VRELGEPPFR
-140 HKVVIGVP
+140 HKVVIGIP

-158 ELNGRQ
+158 ELEGRK
-164 LDFSKEEDR
+164 LDFSNEEDR
-173 IAACKWYVDLLEGY
+173 IAACKWYADLLEER
-187 FRNGNFRHLELAG
+187 FRSSGFRHLELAG

-205 EIQRQNRAVTCA
+205 EILRQSREVTRA
-217 LGDYTRSKGLRFYW
+217 LGDYVRSKGLRFYW

-288 RASVKA
+288 RASVKSE
-294 KECHR
+294 ECRR

-370 AAKQL
+370 GGKRL
-375 DTASWNVVQGGKNLL
+375 DTASWNEAPGGKAVV
-390 RRGRLVLKGTT
+390 RRGRLLLKGTT

-413 GTITVRARVCSRN
+413 GTIAVRARIRSRN
-426 PEAKARIRLLPAT
+426 PEAKARIRLLPVT
-439 ERLGDWPN
+439 ERLGAWPD
-447 SGDLFLLDYD
+447 SGDLFLMDYD
-457 GSRPGTVACGANT
+457 GSRPGAVACGANT
-470 MQMNEVKLHNIKQ
+470 MQMNEVKLQNIKR
-483 SVIPVEGLGDDF
+483 SVLPVENLYDGF
-495 HAFTCKWTERDV
+495 HTFVCKWTERDV
-507 IFSVDGTV
+507 VFSVDGTA

-527 PYYPQG
+527 SYYPQG

-541 YLEISTESP
+541 YLEISTEAP
-550 TAEVVLEIEMV
+550 DGEAVLEV
-561 EMLPD
+561 EFAEGLPD

>member
-1 MQRSLLVSL
+1 MLVSL
-10 YGVLSLLMAVPDVSA
+10 CGVLSLLIAGYEVSA
-25 QPAPGKYLPMNDI
+25 QPAPGKYLPMTDI

-84 DNGKGASYQLRG
+84 DSGKGVSYHVRG
-96 SAPLTKK
+96 SAPLARK
-103 EDWAWLAG
+103 EDWAWLVD

-119 IAALEECIAAA
+119 IAALDDCIAAA
-130 AEELGEPPFR
+130 VRELGEPPFR
-140 HKVVIGVP
+140 HKVVIGIP

-158 ELNGRQ
+158 ELEGRK
-164 LDFSKEEDR
+164 LDFSNEEDR
-173 IAACKWYVDLLEGY
+173 IAACKWYADLLEER
-187 FRNGNFRHLELAG
+187 FRSSGFRHLELAG

-205 EIQRQNRAVTCA
+205 EILRQSREVTRA
-217 LGDYTRSKGLRFYW
+217 LGDYVRSKGLRFYW

-252 LQPTY
+252 LQPSY

-288 RASVKA
+288 RASVKSE
-294 KECHR
+294 ECRR

-370 AAKQL
+370 GGKRL
-375 DTASWNVVQGGKNLL
+375 DTASWNEAPGGKAVV
-390 RRGRLVLKGTT
+390 RRGRLLLKGTT

-413 GTITVRARVCSRN
+413 GTIAVRARIRSRN
-426 PEAKARIRLLPAT
+426 PEAKARIRLLPVT
-439 ERLGDWPN
+439 ERLGAWPD
-447 SGDLFLLDYD
+447 SGDLFLMDYD
-457 GSRPGTVACGANT
+457 GSRPGAVACGANT
-470 MQMNEVKLHNIKQ
+470 MQMNEVKLQNIKR
-483 SVIPVEGLGDDF
+483 SVLPVENLYDGF
-495 HAFTCKWTERDV
+495 HTFVCKWTERDV
-507 IFSVDGTV
+507 VFSVDGTA

-527 PYYPQG
+527 SYYPQG

-541 YLEISTESP
+541 YLEISTEAP
-550 TAEVVLEIEMV
+550 DGEAVLEV
-561 EMLPD
+561 EFAEGLPD

>member
-1 MQRSLLVSL
+1 MLVSL
-10 YGVLSLLMAVPDVSA
+10 CGVLSLLIAGYEVSA
-25 QPAPGKYLPMNDI
+25 QPAPGKYLPMTDI

-84 DNGKGASYQLRG
+84 DSGEGVSYHVRG
-96 SAPLTKK
+96 SAPLARK
-103 EDWAWLAG
+103 EDWAWLVD

-119 IAALEECIAAA
+119 IAALDDCIAAA
-130 AEELGEPPFR
+130 VRELGEPPFR
-140 HKVVIGVP
+140 HKVVIGIP

-158 ELNGRQ
+158 ELEGRK
-164 LDFSKEEDR
+164 LDFSNEEDR
-173 IAACKWYVDLLEGY
+173 IAACKWYADLLEER
-187 FRNGNFRHLELAG
+187 FRSSGFRHLELAG

-205 EIQRQNRAVTCA
+205 EILRQSREVTRA
-217 LGDYTRSKGLRFYW
+217 LGDYVRSKGLRFYW

-288 RASVKA
+288 RASVKSE
-294 KECHR
+294 ECRR

-370 AAKQL
+370 GGKRL
-375 DTASWNVVQGGKNLL
+375 DTASWNETPGGKAVV
-390 RRGRLVLKGTT
+390 RRGRLLLKGTT

-413 GTITVRARVCSRN
+413 DRRAGPHPLAQSRSEGPHPPAARHGAARSVARQRRPVPHGLRRIAARRCGLRCEHDADERGETAKYQAVGPAGRELVR
-426 PEAKARIRLLPAT
+426 RIPYLRLQVDRTGCRLLDGRHCGQHPGGPLRQPFFVLSAGMAFQL
-439 ERLGDWPN
+439 RPFL
-447 SGDLFLLDYD
+447 SGDLD
-457 GSRPGTVACGANT
+457 RGARRRGRT
-470 MQMNEVKLHNIKQ
+470 
-483 SVIPVEGLGDDF
+483 
-495 HAFTCKWTERDV
+495 
-507 IFSVDGTV
+507 
-515 ANIQEDLFDSRF
+515 
-527 PYYPQG
+527 
-533 WPFNCDRF
+533 
-541 YLEISTESP
+541 
-550 TAEVVLEIEMV
+550 
-561 EMLPD
+561 

>member
-1 MQRSLLVSL
+1 MLVSL
-10 YGVLSLLMAVPDVSA
+10 YGVLSLLIAGYEVSA
-25 QPAPGKYLPMNDI
+25 QPAPGKYLPMTDI

-84 DNGKGASYQLRG
+84 DSGKGVSYHVRG
-96 SAPLTKK
+96 SAPLARK
-103 EDWAWLAG
+103 EDWAWLVD

-119 IAALEECIAAA
+119 IAALDDCIAAA
-130 AEELGEPPFR
+130 VRELGDPPFR
-140 HKVVIGVP
+140 HKVVIGIP

-158 ELNGRQ
+158 ELEGRK
-164 LDFSKEEDR
+164 LDFSNEEDR
-173 IAACKWYVDLLEGY
+173 IAACKWYADLLEER
-187 FRNGNFRHLELAG
+187 FRSSGFQHLELAG

-205 EIQRQNRAVTCA
+205 EILRQSREVTRA
-217 LGDYTRSKGLRFYW
+217 LGDYVRSKGLRFYW

-288 RASVKA
+288 RASVKSE
-294 KECHR
+294 ECRR

-370 AAKQL
+370 GGKRL
-375 DTASWNVVQGGKNLL
+375 DTASWNETPGGKAVV
-390 RRGRLVLKGTT
+390 RRGRLLLKGTT
-401 RLDTRGRWDLQY
+401 RLDTRGRWNLQY
-413 GTITVRARVCSRN
+413 GTIAVRARIRSRN
-426 PEAKARIRLLPAT
+426 PEAKARIRLLPVT
-439 ERLGDWPN
+439 ERLGAWPD
-447 SGDLFLLDYD
+447 SGDLFLMDYD
-457 GSRPGTVACGANT
+457 GSRPGAVACGANT
-470 MQMNEVKLHNIKQ
+470 MQMNEVKLQNIKR
-483 SVIPVEGLGDDF
+483 SVLPVENLYDGF
-495 HAFTCKWTERDV
+495 HTFVCKWTERDV
-507 IFSVDGTV
+507 VFSVDGTA

-527 PYYPQG
+527 SYYPQG

-541 YLEISTESP
+541 YLEISTEAP
-550 TAEVVLEIEMV
+550 DGEAVLEV
-561 EMLPD
+561 EFAEGLPD